1 MELVNQVNFN
11 YIHQLITLSVIPLSG
26 HRCTKKAKLLVLNS
40 SSALCNK
47 FIKFFS
53 VHILFQCFPNIN
65 KDIRNSFNMDLYYR
79 STEKYIIWN
88 FAAVFILTYYWN
100 QKSKDEKRKTKERS
114 QEIEFQEIKTRDK
127 MYLWLI
133 CKIVQEIEKALGG
146 VIISGCLS
154 NST

>member
-47 FIKFFS
+47 FIRFFS
-53 VHILFQCFPNIN
+53 VHILFQQKKIFFEILP
-65 KDIRNSFNMDLYYR
+65 LY
-79 STEKYIIWN
+79 WDWPC
-88 FAAVFILTYYWN
+88 FILTYYWN

-114 QEIEFQEIKTRDK
+114 QEIEFQEIKTRAK

-146 VIISGCLS
+146 VIIYGCLS